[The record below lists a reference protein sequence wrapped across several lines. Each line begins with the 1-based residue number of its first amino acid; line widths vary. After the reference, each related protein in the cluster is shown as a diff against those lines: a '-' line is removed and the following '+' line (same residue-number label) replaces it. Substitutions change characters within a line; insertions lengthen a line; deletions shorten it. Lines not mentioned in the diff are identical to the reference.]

1 MVILI
6 DISLM
11 MSNAEPLSRVYWQIL
26 HLPLRSVQVFCSFY
40 QGLFYYV
47 CGNSLHVLNTRPLSD
62 PRLADVFPS
71 LTCSVVFSIAPLRVG
86 AFYSG
91 EVQSVDFHM

>member
-11 MSNAEPLSRVYWQIL
+11 MSNAEPLSRAYWQIL

-47 CGNSLHVLNTRPLSD
+47 CRNSLHVLSTRPLSD
-62 PRLADVFPS
+62 TRLADIFPVS
-71 LTCSVVFSIAPLRVG
+71 DLLFRFLNRATQGGSFLFG
-86 AFYSG
+86 
-91 EVQSVDFHM
+91 